1 MSYLQ
6 QIAVELPEDI
16 FSEIEH
22 LSKEEIDSFFRKV
35 IENQIEK
42 KKSTDIRFQ
51 MKRGYLEMAQINLG
65 IAEEFAQADEE
76 ALTIGEQ
83 AVLQEKGV

>member
-42 KKSTDIRFQ
+42 KKKHRHSFSNETRVSRD
-51 MKRGYLEMAQINLG
+51 GP
-65 IAEEFAQADEE
+65 D
-76 ALTIGEQ
+76 
-83 AVLQEKGV
+83 

>member
-1 MSYLQ
+1 
-6 QIAVELPEDI
+6 
-16 FSEIEH
+16 
-22 LSKEEIDSFFRKV
+22 
-35 IENQIEK
+35 
-42 KKSTDIRFQ
+42 
-51 MKRGYLEMAQINLG
+51 MAQINLG